1 MARENLNQT
10 EEESRENAL
19 TVLNN
24 AAANKFNE
32 MITAFQKN
40 PGSVEGDTLFAE
52 FCGHFSDGKI
62 NSVDFFLNNV
72 MDKNDKDNYD
82 KVKSFRDDKD
92 LIEAFNGKL
101 QKKFANA
108 ICEYFNSKANVLL
121 NQLKDS
127 ELKKEV
133 FDELDEKHKKL
144 SLVVVNTCLR
154 GRNFYEKDGKVSRLW
169 VSTAKHN
176 EGQLIDDVVGANN
189 GLNSF
194 LKENNHFLKLIH
206 DYSSPISQ
214 QRQDVIKLNK
224 QFNEEFALKKLEFAL
239 KSENQLSLAD
249 LIKFKKCLHGNL
261 DGDLNDGRKDDA
273 LRKNEDKIINF
284 MASKVGCLYNST
296 ISRTAKNIFDDSP
309 NLGYLKKVIMAVNT
323 EIDRR
328 KEKIAEFI
336 QQKKEEVNENAKSGN
351 NPIKEIAKL
360 QVIKEIAKLQVGDI
374 LEGHDERRAKKK
386 KENQIRL
393 VRKDLKALERATEGF
408 IKSQLEY
415 EQSDDGL
422 LK

>member
-1 MARENLNQT
+1 
-10 EEESRENAL
+10 
-19 TVLNN
+19 
-24 AAANKFNE
+24 
-32 MITAFQKN
+32 
-40 PGSVEGDTLFAE
+40 
-52 FCGHFSDGKI
+52 
-62 NSVDFFLNNV
+62 

-92 LIEAFNGKL
+92 LIEAFNGNL
-101 QKKFANA
+101 QEKFANA

-121 NQLKDS
+121 NQLKNP
-127 ELKKEV
+127 ELKELD
-133 FDELDEKHKKL
+133 FNELDEKHKKL
-144 SLVVVNTCLR
+144 SLVVANTCLP

-176 EGQLIDDVVGANN
+176 EGQLVDDVVGADN
-189 GLNSF
+189 GLSNF
-194 LKENNHFLKLIH
+194 LKKNNRFLKLIR

-214 QRQDVIKLNK
+214 SRQDLIKLNK

-239 KSENQLSLAD
+239 KSENQLSLKD
-249 LIKFKKCLHGNL
+249 LVEFKKSLDGNL
-261 DGDLNDGRKDDA
+261 DGDLNDGRKDGIV
-273 LRKNEDKIINF
+273 RKNERKIINF
-284 MASKVGCLYNST
+284 MADKVGCLYNST
-296 ISRTAKNIFDDSP
+296 ISKTAKNIFDDRP
-309 NLGYLKKVIMAVNT
+309 NLGYLKKVITAVNK

-360 QVIKEIAKLQVGDI
+360 RVMEEIAKLQVGDI